1 MQRRI
6 EPLLRFARERRVD
19 RKARRQRVTLRLG
32 YVTQPIE
39 VGPRTLGVDMI
50 GGDGGDTAPVADP
63 RIEEIAEV
71 VGEVR
76 WRLDVNVE
84 RQDHPGERDC
94 VEIVVAGAGFGVVH
108 RRAVLR
114 QEVLDDHFL
123 DVAVA
128 LVACCDRFERLDT
141 VGPVL
146 ADADQDSRRVGDLQ
160 LAGPLER
167 LESTGRHLVGS
178 AAVGIEIAAQ
188 GLEHHS
194 LARGNGAEEL
204 EFLGVHRTGV
214 AVGEQARLV
223 EHELRHCGDIV
234 DRGVVAMAV
243 EPVTGDRVAEFRLFP
258 EGEERFMATHLGALT
273 GDREYVVGLEVGRVE
288 TSGRLRERA
297 VAALVAA
304 QHGQRDEH
312 LRRVGHHGAERLV
325 AAGSGEREEIV
336 PAEGMKIRHVCPRF
350 RCVDRVP
357 AERRC
362 RWAPR
367 ARCRWCT
374 RAGAQVGCRTRR
386 GRVRWGRDHR

>member
-1 MQRRI
+1 MQRRV
-6 EPLLRFARERRVD
+6 EPLLRLAGERRVD
-19 RKARRQRVTLRLG
+19 REAGRQGVSLCLG

-39 VGPRTLGVDMI
+39 VGPRTLGVDMV
-50 GGDGGDTAPVADP
+50 GGDGGDTAPVADA

-108 RRAVLR
+108 RRTGLG

-128 LVACCDRFERLDT
+128 LVACCDRLERIDA
-141 VGPVL
+141 VGSVL
-146 ADADQDSRRVGDLQ
+146 ADTDEDSRRVGDLQ
-160 LAGPLER
+160 FAGPLEC
-167 LESTGRHLVGS
+167 LESAGRHLVGRAS
-178 AAVGIEIAAQ
+178 VGVEITPQ

-194 LARGNGAEEL
+194 LARRDRAKEC
-204 EFLGVHRTGV
+204 EFVAVHRTGV

-243 EPVTGDRVAEFRLFP
+243 EPVPGDRVAEFRLFP

-273 GDREYVVGLEVGRVE
+273 GNREYVVGLEVGRVE

-312 LRRVGHHGAERLV
+312 LRRVSHHRAERLV
-325 AAGSGEREEIV
+325 AAGSGERKEIV